1 VRILSL
7 LYEYDARVQ
16 GGMGGFRHAV
26 ELAEHWTRLGH
37 AVTIV
42 RPRLRAPVE
51 TTSVPVVE
59 SPFTAWSPLRAASAY
74 AGLLATGLRVGARL
88 RPDVVYAREMAGPV
102 PLLLARRF
110 GAALVLEVNG
120 DSYRHRREALRES
133 RWRVALLRALQRWS
147 FTRADR
153 IVTVTPGL
161 RGTLLERFALDPAR
175 VVVVENGANLERLT
189 PADAATAR
197 RALGLDERGPIV
209 GFVGTFFPH
218 QGVAT
223 LIDAV
228 PAVLAARPDAR
239 FLIVGDGSARGAWE
253 ERARI
258 VGVAPSVHF
267 PGQVD
272 HACVGT
278 WINAMDVCVAPFT
291 ADRGEASPLKLFDY
305 LACARPV
312 VVSDI
317 ASVRELV
324 AASGGCVSV
333 PPDDPGALA
342 TAITR
347 LLADEARRRQLGAAG
362 RAWVASGHGWDAVAR
377 RVLDVCAAARR
388 AR

>member
-1 VRILSL
+1 
-7 LYEYDARVQ
+7 
-16 GGMGGFRHAV
+16 
-26 ELAEHWTRLGH
+26 
-37 AVTIV
+37 VTIV
-42 RPRLRAPVE
+42 RPRLGAPVD

-59 SPFTAWSPLRAASAY
+59 SLFTAWPPLRAASAY

-120 DSYRHRREALRES
+120 DSYRHRREALHEAP
-133 RWRVALLRALQRWS
+133 WRIALLRALQRLS
-147 FTRADR
+147 FTRSDR

-161 RGTLLERFALDPAR
+161 RAALLERFALDPGR
-175 VVVVENGANLERLT
+175 VVVVENGANLERLI
-189 PADAATAR
+189 PADAAMAR
-197 RALGLDERGPIV
+197 RALGLADRGPIV

-218 QGVAT
+218 QGVAA
-223 LIDAV
+223 LIDAA
-228 PAVLAARPDAR
+228 PAVLAARPDTR
-239 FLIVGDGSARGAWE
+239 FLLVGDGPARAGWE
-253 ERARI
+253 ARARA
-258 VGVAPSVHF
+258 VGVAHAVQF

-272 HACVGT
+272 HARVGT

-317 ASVRELV
+317 AAVRDIV

-342 TAITR
+342 TAVTG
-347 LLADEARRRQLGAAG
+347 LLGDEARRRQLGAAG
-362 RAWVASGHGWDAVAR
+362 RAWVASDHGWETVAR
-377 RVLDVCAAARR
+377 RVLDVCAAARL